1 MGSRFVGSQAV
12 VRRALICQMGHGVSV
27 SISRKWLAMSICLLL
42 LSLSLGITTQAM
54 ANDKGPLIA
63 AAANVKLVLDKI
75 IADYHNDTGANVRVS
90 YGSSGNFVAQIQQ
103 GAPYELIL
111 SADEFYVNKLAAL
124 GLIQGQGRIYAIG
137 RLALVAPHHSPMSL
151 DADLHG
157 LKQLLATGGL
167 THFAIA
173 NPKHAPYGERAVEV
187 LTASGNWPQIKHKL
201 ILGENVSQAL
211 QFALSGSTQGGIV
224 ALSLAQHAEFKEHGR
239 YIALPETWHQ
249 PLKQRM
255 ALIKHASIQAKDFY
269 EYLLLPSTQQTFTE
283 FGFAAAVT
291 GDN

>member
-1 MGSRFVGSQAV
+1 MGFRFACKQVQVWRV
-12 VRRALICQMGHGVSV
+12 VTIQPRIDCIGRSWSAMGFCV
-27 SISRKWLAMSICLLL
+27 LLL
-42 LSLSLGITTQAM
+42 GLSLGSIPQVK
-54 ANDKGPLIA
+54 ANDTGPLIA
-63 AAANVKLVLDKI
+63 AAANVKLVLDNI
-75 IADYHNDTGANVRVS
+75 IADYQRDTGKNVRVS

-111 SADEFYVNKLAAL
+111 SADEFYVNKLAEL
-124 GLIQGQGRIYAIG
+124 GLIQGKGRIYAIG
-137 RLALVAPHHSPMSL
+137 RLALVAPHNSPLSL
-151 DADLHG
+151 DAELHG
-157 LKQLLATGGL
+157 LKQLLASGGL

-173 NPKHAPYGERAVEV
+173 NPKHAPYGERAIEV
-187 LTASGNWPQIKHKL
+187 LTASGNWPQIKQKL

-224 ALSLAQHAEFKEHGR
+224 ALSLVQHAEFKEHGR

-255 ALIKHASIQAKDFY
+255 ALIGHASIQAKEFY

-283 FGFAAAVT
+283 FGFTAAVT
-291 GDN
+291 GDD